1 MLESPAGSDIGME
14 RVALGRCDGT
24 GSPVAVGGDS
34 EGSSMDARFV
44 VPVSWLVR
52 NVKWPL
58 TKEMDVGTSCGGD
71 LNQPPN
77 YLVSEPLS

>member
-1 MLESPAGSDIGME
+1 
-14 RVALGRCDGT
+14 
-24 GSPVAVGGDS
+24 
-34 EGSSMDARFV
+34 MDARFV